1 MCTTTVSASDRRFMR
16 RAIVLA
22 RTVAEH
28 VVRPNP
34 RVGALIVE
42 SGHIVAEGFHAYDG
56 GPHAERVARKSWSL
70 AGTGRSHVCDPKTC
84 STIGHAGSCWTASST
99 ARKFVRGRA
108 AEIPIG
114 ACGARFG
121 CCASMAS
128 RWFVVLS
135 GRLQALNTSFNR
147 QMRAL
152 GGADHSAPTEIT
164 KCFLSLILLE

>member
-56 GPHAERVARKSWSL
+56 GPHAERVAL
-70 AGTGRSHVCDPKTC
+70 ANLGRLPAPGAVMYVTLEPC
-84 STIGHAGSCWTASST
+84 STIGRTGSCCDRIVNSQGIRRVVIGCRDPNPAHAGRAFWLL
-99 ARKFVRGRA
+99 RKHGIEVVCGVEA
-108 AEIPIG
+108 A
-114 ACGARFG
+114 ACE
-121 CCASMAS
+121 
-128 RWFVVLS
+128 
-135 GRLQALNTSFNR
+135 ALNTSFNR

-152 GGADHSAPTEIT
+152 GGGTITGAPN
-164 KCFLSLILLE
+164 